1 MTEDLPKSNAIRLA
15 DNQQADTPAE
25 LCRRK
30 LKELADR
37 LDQFHDFAKG
47 QFVRWK
53 PGLKNRKFPDYG
65 EPVIL
70 AEPNLRPERGC
81 GGKSLF
87 SGTADAHYRNIS
99 GRRLAR
105 ISS

>member
-1 MTEDLPKSNAIRLA
+1 MTKDLPKSNTIRLA
-15 DNQQADTPAE
+15 DNQQADTQTE
-25 LCRRK
+25 LCCHK
-30 LKELADR
+30 LKELAAR
-37 LDQFHDFAKG
+37 LDQFHNFAKG